1 MVRKR
6 DENRKSKD
14 AQTEKNESNI
24 LNVTT
29 LYPTNSGECPY
40 AHCFC
45 RKSLTMSNGS

>member
-1 MVRKR
+1 MKTG
-6 DENRKSKD
+6 KAKMHKLK
-14 AQTEKNESNI
+14 KNEFNI